1 MLKCSHCGRNYQVT
15 HENIVRI
22 DTVRMESV
30 ILCPH
35 CKKHNTV
42 KCAQAEIMTPD
53 RAMKTA
59 VDAIRNF
66 HGAAIDLAVY
76 GAIGGATALERV
88 GLLSTEDGANWCA
101 AARKAG
107 DDRRAKVESKPTAKK
122 KR

>member
-42 KCAQAEIMTPD
+42 KCAQAEIMTPKRAMETAIRTISAYKGEAID
-53 RAMKTA
+53 RA
-59 VDAIRNF
+59 V
-66 HGAAIDLAVY
+66 H
-76 GAIGGATALERV
+76 GAIGAATALERV

-107 DDRRAKVESKPTAKK
+107 IDQQAKMERKTSG
-122 KR
+122 KRKR